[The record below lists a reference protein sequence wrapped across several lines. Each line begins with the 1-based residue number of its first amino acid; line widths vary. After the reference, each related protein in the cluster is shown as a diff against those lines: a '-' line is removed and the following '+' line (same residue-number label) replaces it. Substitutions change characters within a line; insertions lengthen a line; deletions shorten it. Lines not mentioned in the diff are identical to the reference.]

1 MIARF
6 MHFRTIRTVTSSE
19 KLLLALI
26 VILAV
31 PWLVWRLGRTERWAP
46 LVVAQIL
53 AGIAL
58 GPGLLGAVFPETYQT
73 LLTDEVVAMLSG
85 IATWGVILFVWIAGT
100 ELDLRQAWTE
110 RRDSAVTAGLAM
122 LTPMLAGAL
131 IGLALLWHSPEWV
144 GSQARPWQFVAGIG
158 MASAVTA
165 LPILILFMEKLEILR
180 TPLGQRVL
188 RYASLDDLAIWGVL
202 ALILL
207 DMERL
212 GKQATFAVGFALAT
226 LALRRGLPR
235 LPDADRWFVSL
246 IWLAACA
253 LAADWAGLHYMVGAF
268 LAGAVMEA
276 EWLGQDRLDRLRQ
289 TVLLILMPVFFLS
302 TGLRTEWQMGGPAIL
317 IIATALLIAAVGGK
331 LLGLGIAGRILGW
344 PPGQARTI
352 GWLLQTKA
360 LIMIIFANILLDQ
373 QIISAEIFTALLLM
387 AAASTMLTIPMV
399 RTSSDVIK
407 SRQVDPP

>member
-1 MIARF
+1 M
-6 MHFRTIRTVTSSE
+6 TSTE

-46 LVVAQIL
+46 LVVVQIL

-58 GPGLLGAVFPETYQT
+58 GPGLLGEAFPDTYQA
-73 LLTDEVVAMLSG
+73 LLTDEVIAMLSG

-122 LTPMLAGAL
+122 LMPMLAGAL
-131 IGLALLWHSPEWV
+131 IGLALIWHSPAWV
-144 GSQARPWQFVAGIG
+144 GSQARSWQFVAGIG

-188 RYASLDDLAIWGVL
+188 RYASLDDLVIWGVL

-207 DMERL
+207 DVERL
-212 GKQATFAVGFALAT
+212 GKQAAFAAGFALAT
-226 LALRRGLPR
+226 LALRRGLPS

-289 TVLLILMPVFFLS
+289 TVLLIMMPVFFLS

-331 LLGLGIAGRILGW
+331 LLGLSLAGRILGW

-373 QIISAEIFTALLLM
+373 RIISAEIFTALLLM
-387 AAASTMLTIPMV
+387 AAASTMLTMPMV
-399 RTSSDVIK
+399 RNSSNVINAG
-407 SRQVDPP
+407 